1 MTVNAHEQDS
11 WIALPAPVAYDALVD
26 PPHRDPKLKPDA
38 QAVSAFAAAN
48 GWQYF
53 VGAGPQPFPGMVFRD
68 DRGRIRQL
76 QRAGDIVRVH
86 GTAALE
92 VGNSASSFT
101 VNLNQFS
108 VEWGY
113 AAVRLPFATPGLIV
127 ETGRARAETPLPALP
142 GVSPSPIAGR
152 PDAGSVYVAPEHA
165 AWAAAVVTPEL
176 GALLA
181 DDLAF
186 DLEIVDGWLFLYHP
200 GRLSVPDPAVWQ
212 RVFAVLDVVGRS
224 LATAASALP
233 ALPATAPPAAGDGV
247 AASVVP
253 AAPAPGPVAPSGAAL
268 PVRDRSSDVTRKTT
282 LTSYGIA
289 GGVFVVLAA
298 TAFLFVGR

>member
-1 MTVNAHEQDS
+1 MNAHEQDS
-11 WIALPAPVAYDALVD
+11 WIALPTPVAYDALVD

-53 VGAGPQPFPGMVFRD
+53 VGAGSQPFPGVVFRD
-68 DRGRIRQL
+68 DRGRSRQL
-76 QRAGDIVRVH
+76 QRAGDIVRVP
-86 GTAALE
+86 GPAALE
-92 VGNSASSFT
+92 IGNSASSFT

-127 ETGRARAETPLPALP
+127 ETARARAETPLPALP

-176 GALLA
+176 GALLT

-212 RVFAVLDVVGRS
+212 RVFAVLEVVGRS
-224 LATAASALP
+224 LATAAPALP
-233 ALPATAPPAAGDGV
+233 ALPAAASPAAGDGV
-247 AASVVP
+247 AASAVP
-253 AAPAPGPVAPSGAAL
+253 AAPAPERGATSGAGL
-268 PVRDRSSDVTRKTT
+268 PVRDRSSDVTRTT
-282 LTSYGIA
+282 NWTYYGIA

>member
-113 AAVRLPFATPGLIV
+113 AAVRLPFVTPGLIV
-127 ETGRARAETPLPALP
+127 ETARARAETPLPALP
-142 GVSPSPIAGR
+142 EVAPVPIAGA
-152 PDAGSVYVAPEHA
+152 PGAGSVYVAPPYA
-165 AWAAAVVTPEL
+165 DWAAAVVTPEL

-181 DDLAF
+181 DDSLAF
-186 DLEIVDGWLFLYHP
+186 DLEIVDGWLFRYHP
-200 GRLSVPDPAVWQ
+200 GRLSVPDPAVWR
-212 RVFAVLDVVGRS
+212 RVFAMLDVVGRS
-224 LATAASALP
+224 LATAASVLP
-233 ALPATAPPAAGDGV
+233 APPVDGASPTA
-247 AASVVP
+247 P
-253 AAPAPGPVAPSGAAL
+253 AAPAAEPVAPSGAAL